1 MTFGRTQLLRD
12 MVRIRVV
19 EETLAD
25 YYRDEQEM
33 RTPTHFSVGQE
44 ATAVG
49 VCAATTTRDWVYTAH
64 RSHAPYLAKGG
75 DLKAM
80 VAELYGKQAGCAHGR
95 GGSIH
100 LVDQAVGFAG
110 SAAILGE
117 MIPVAVGT
125 AWAFARGSEPR
136 AAITFFG
143 DGATEEGVFA
153 ESLNLASV
161 RQAPVIFV
169 CENNL
174 YSISSPIG
182 ARQPVG
188 STIRDRAESAGVTA
202 EQVDGNDVFAVY
214 DAARRALRH
223 CREGRGPY
231 LLELATYR
239 WREHVGP
246 GFDHGHDHGYRPA
259 EEAAAWM
266 ARCPIVRATETLRE
280 QEPDID
286 RTVAEWRARFGDE
299 IQSAVAYAKEQP
311 FPDTEALLDGAYQP
325 VLR

>member
-1 MTFGRTQLLRD
+1 MTSDRAQLLRD

-25 YYRDEQEM
+25 YYRDEQQM
-33 RTPTHFSVGQE
+33 RTPTHFSIGQE

-49 VCAATTTRDWVYTAH
+49 VCAATTSQDLVFTAH

-100 LVDQAVGFAG
+100 LVDRAVGFGG

-117 MIPVAVGT
+117 MIPVAVGA
-125 AWAFARGSEPR
+125 AWAFARSGRPR
-136 AAITFFG
+136 AVATFFG

-161 RQAPVIFV
+161 HRAPVVFV

-182 ARQPVG
+182 ARQPAG
-188 STIRDRAESAGVTA
+188 STIQDRAEAAGVTA
-202 EQVDGNDVFAVY
+202 ARVDGNDVFAVY
-214 DAARRALRH
+214 QAAQRALRH
-223 CREGRGPY
+223 CREGNGPY

-246 GFDHGHDHGYRPA
+246 GFDHGQDHGYRPVQ
-259 EEAAAWM
+259 ETEAWM
-266 ARCPIVRATETLRE
+266 ARCPIVRATEILRE
-280 QEPDID
+280 QHPDID
-286 RTVAEWRARFGDE
+286 RTVAEWSAQYGDE
-299 IQSAVAYAKEQP
+299 IQRAVAYAKEQP
-311 FPDTEALLDGAYQP
+311 FPDVDALLDGAYQP
-325 VLR
+325 VPR